1 MEISLFKAG
10 FEASLE
16 CCDIENNHFLQEYLK
31 LGAISQL
38 SKWKKLALRV
48 DFDEGEKIIFDLLL
62 SLKEDILRL
71 EDSLDKNKDLL
82 VLKQKGVVED
92 ITKEL
97 HYLRKEL
104 GVKDEGDQ
112 EEEDYKITLL
122 KEEIQITLEK
132 QISAKITPVLR
143 TLKTMEHIIEDFQ
156 NEQQNRI
163 LNLEQKAQSMT
174 KLTPN
179 YDTEEQKIVDL
190 FKEGK
195 SIEQIAKDLRIGT
208 GNVELVLK
216 FKQLIK

>member
-1 MEISLFKAG
+1 MSNDVL
-10 FEASLE
+10 
-16 CCDIENNHFLQEYLK
+16 YL
-31 LGAISQL
+31 
-38 SKWKKLALRV
+38 V
-48 DFDEGEKIIFDLLL
+48 FVFV
-62 SLKEDILRL
+62 
-71 EDSLDKNKDLL
+71 LL
-82 VLKQKGVVED
+82 VAMLAYINIKERESNAKFAKLQGVIED

-97 HYLRKEL
+97 HYFRKEL
-104 GVKDEGDQ
+104 GIKNEEEN

-122 KEEIQITLEK
+122 KEEIQIELEK

-156 NEQQNRI
+156 NEQQNR
-163 LNLEQKAQSMT
+163 LLSLEQKAQSMT

-190 FKEGK
+190 FKQGK
-195 SIEQIAKDLRIGT
+195 TIEQIAKDLRIGT

>member
-1 MEISLFKAG
+1 MSNDVL
-10 FEASLE
+10 
-16 CCDIENNHFLQEYLK
+16 YLVFM
-31 LGAISQL
+31 I
-38 SKWKKLALRV
+38 V
-48 DFDEGEKIIFDLLL
+48 
-62 SLKEDILRL
+62 
-71 EDSLDKNKDLL
+71 LL
-82 VLKQKGVVED
+82 VAILAYMNIKDKESSAKINKLQGVVED

-112 EEEDYKITLL
+112 KEEDYKITLL

>member
-1 MEISLFKAG
+1 
-10 FEASLE
+10 
-16 CCDIENNHFLQEYLK
+16 
-31 LGAISQL
+31 
-38 SKWKKLALRV
+38 
-48 DFDEGEKIIFDLLL
+48 
-62 SLKEDILRL
+62 
-71 EDSLDKNKDLL
+71 
-82 VLKQKGVVED
+82 
-92 ITKEL
+92 
-97 HYLRKEL
+97 
-104 GVKDEGDQ
+104 
-112 EEEDYKITLL
+112 EEDYKITLL

>member
-1 MEISLFKAG
+1 MSNDVL
-10 FEASLE
+10 
-16 CCDIENNHFLQEYLK
+16 YLVFM
-31 LGAISQL
+31 I
-38 SKWKKLALRV
+38 V
-48 DFDEGEKIIFDLLL
+48 
-62 SLKEDILRL
+62 
-71 EDSLDKNKDLL
+71 LL
-82 VLKQKGVVED
+82 VAILAYMNIKDKESSAKINKLQGVVED

-104 GVKDEGDQ
+104 GVKDECDQ

>member
-1 MEISLFKAG
+1 MSNDVL
-10 FEASLE
+10 
-16 CCDIENNHFLQEYLK
+16 YLVFM
-31 LGAISQL
+31 I
-38 SKWKKLALRV
+38 V
-48 DFDEGEKIIFDLLL
+48 
-62 SLKEDILRL
+62 
-71 EDSLDKNKDLL
+71 LL
-82 VLKQKGVVED
+82 VAILAYMNIKDKESSAKINKLQGVVED

-143 TLKTMEHIIEDFQ
+143 TLKTMEYIIEDFQ

>member
-1 MEISLFKAG
+1 MSNDVL
-10 FEASLE
+10 
-16 CCDIENNHFLQEYLK
+16 YLVFM
-31 LGAISQL
+31 I
-38 SKWKKLALRV
+38 V
-48 DFDEGEKIIFDLLL
+48 
-62 SLKEDILRL
+62 
-71 EDSLDKNKDLL
+71 LL
-82 VLKQKGVVED
+82 VAILAYMNIKDKESSAKINKLQGVVED

-104 GVKDEGDQ
+104 GVKDEGVQ

-195 SIEQIAKDLRIGT
+195 SIEQIAKDLRMGT

>member
-1 MEISLFKAG
+1 MSNDVL
-10 FEASLE
+10 
-16 CCDIENNHFLQEYLK
+16 YLVFM
-31 LGAISQL
+31 I
-38 SKWKKLALRV
+38 V
-48 DFDEGEKIIFDLLL
+48 
-62 SLKEDILRL
+62 
-71 EDSLDKNKDLL
+71 LL
-82 VLKQKGVVED
+82 VAILAYMNIKDKESNAKINKLQGVVED

-104 GVKDEGDQ
+104 GVKDEGVQ

-195 SIEQIAKDLRIGT
+195 SIEQIAKDLRMGT

>member
-1 MEISLFKAG
+1 MSDDVLYLVFIIVLLIAMLAYMNIKER
-10 FEASLE
+10 
-16 CCDIENNHFLQEYLK
+16 ENNAKIAKLQNV
-31 LGAISQL
+31 I
-38 SKWKKLALRV
+38 
-48 DFDEGEKIIFDLLL
+48 
-62 SLKEDILRL
+62 
-71 EDSLDKNKDLL
+71 
-82 VLKQKGVVED
+82 ED

-97 HYLRKEL
+97 HYFRKEL
-104 GVKDEGDQ
+104 GVKDDS
-112 EEEDYKITLL
+112 EEDEDYKTSLL
-122 KEEIQITLEK
+122 KEEIMIELDK
-132 QISAKITPVLR
+132 QISSKITPVLR

-195 SIEQIAKDLRIGT
+195 SIEQIAKDLRMGT

>member
-1 MEISLFKAG
+1 MSN
-10 FEASLE
+10 
-16 CCDIENNHFLQEYLK
+16 DILYLVFVIVI
-31 LGAISQL
+31 LIAM
-38 SKWKKLALRV
+38 LAYMNIKER
-48 DFDEGEKIIFDLLL
+48 ESSAKIIKLQ
-62 SLKEDILRL
+62 SAI
-71 EDSLDKNKDLL
+71 
-82 VLKQKGVVED
+82 ED

-97 HYLRKEL
+97 HYFRKEL
-104 GVKDEGDQ
+104 GVKDEENDE
-112 EEEDYKITLL
+112 EEEDYKFTLL
-122 KEEIQITLEK
+122 KEEVKIDLEK

-156 NEQQNRI
+156 NEQQNRL

>member
-1 MEISLFKAG
+1 MSNDVL
-10 FEASLE
+10 
-16 CCDIENNHFLQEYLK
+16 YLVFM
-31 LGAISQL
+31 I
-38 SKWKKLALRV
+38 V
-48 DFDEGEKIIFDLLL
+48 
-62 SLKEDILRL
+62 
-71 EDSLDKNKDLL
+71 LL
-82 VLKQKGVVED
+82 VAILAYMNIKDKESNAKINKLQGVVED

-104 GVKDEGDQ
+104 GVKDEGVQ

>member
-1 MEISLFKAG
+1 MSNDVL
-10 FEASLE
+10 
-16 CCDIENNHFLQEYLK
+16 YLVFM
-31 LGAISQL
+31 I
-38 SKWKKLALRV
+38 V
-48 DFDEGEKIIFDLLL
+48 
-62 SLKEDILRL
+62 
-71 EDSLDKNKDLL
+71 LL
-82 VLKQKGVVED
+82 VAILAYMNIKDKESNAKINKLQGVVED

-104 GVKDEGDQ
+104 GVKDEDDQ

>member
-1 MEISLFKAG
+1 MSDDVLYLVFIIVLLIAMLAYMNIKER
-10 FEASLE
+10 
-16 CCDIENNHFLQEYLK
+16 ENNAKIAKLQNV
-31 LGAISQL
+31 I
-38 SKWKKLALRV
+38 
-48 DFDEGEKIIFDLLL
+48 
-62 SLKEDILRL
+62 
-71 EDSLDKNKDLL
+71 
-82 VLKQKGVVED
+82 ED

-97 HYLRKEL
+97 HYFRKEL
-104 GVKDEGDQ
+104 GVKDDS
-112 EEEDYKITLL
+112 EEDEDYKTSLL
-122 KEEIQITLEK
+122 KEEIMIELDK
-132 QISAKITPVLR
+132 QISSKITPVLR